1 MAVYNADAIVIRVRD
16 FDEADKIVT
25 LFTRE
30 EGKVQAVAK
39 GARRP
44 RSRFAAATQLFTH
57 CRVQCYSGRSLDTLS
72 QVEITGSFRLLREE
86 LVRMAYGT
94 YICELVDDMAPE
106 RQKLEAPY
114 LLLLA
119 TLHLLATDGV
129 DPEPVTR
136 AFELKLLSLLG
147 FRPVLGE
154 CVSCGGPLPAGE
166 VRFSPPLGGALC
178 DRCHGDGQRVLLI
191 RRGALEA
198 MRHLLDGD
206 LRRAPLLRLGPDLG
220 ADVGRALEDY
230 VEWRLEKRLRSLE
243 FLHAVRASGR

>member
-1 MAVYNADAIVIRVRD
+1 MAVYNAEAIVVRVRD

-57 CRVQCYSGRSLDTLS
+57 CQVQCYSGRNLDTLG
-72 QVEITGSFRLLREE
+72 QIDIVESFRLMRED
-86 LVRMAYGT
+86 LVRMAWAT
-94 YICELVDDMAPE
+94 YICELVDEMAQE

-114 LLLLA
+114 LLLLM
-119 TLHLLATDGV
+119 TLHLIATAGV
-129 DPEPVTR
+129 EPEPVAR

-154 CVSCGGPLPAGE
+154 CVACAGPLPAAD
-166 VRFSPPLGGALC
+166 VRFSPALGGALC
-178 DRCHGDGQRVLLI
+178 NRCHGEGERIFMLSRDS
-191 RRGALEA
+191 LEA
-198 MRHLLDGD
+198 LRHLLDGD
-206 LRRAPLLRLGPDLG
+206 LRRAHLLRLEPGV
-220 ADVGRALEDY
+220 AAEVSRAMEHY

-243 FLHAVRASGR
+243 FLHAVVSVHR